1 MKIAILG
8 ATSEIAKDL
17 ILSFEDA
24 ELHLFAR
31 NKLALDHWLVQHEKK
46 YVTRF
51 LSDFSRHHEFDAIIN
66 FIGAG
71 SPTRIQNMG
80 SNISYVTGFYDLMVL
95 DYLEQHKDCQ
105 YIFISSGAVFGDNFD
120 TPANAQ
126 KVSSFPINDIQPH
139 HYYGIAKAQA
149 EYRHRLSDRNIIDLR
164 VYNYY
169 SSTMNP
175 VHQFMV
181 SKMVDAV
188 QRDETFVADK
198 NPLCRDYMGPKDFY
212 QMIKVLLRNNTIN
225 QPVDCYSRSPVTKEQ
240 LLEGMQKRYGMK
252 YVLTKASPYHP
263 AAVKPCYYSTNTAA
277 YTLGYRP
284 TLTSLESIFEEAD
297 KILK

>member
-17 ILSFEDA
+17 ILSFEGAD
-24 ELHLFAR
+24 LHLFAR
-31 NKLALDHWLVQHEKK
+31 NKPAVDRWLILNNKQYVSDYLA
-46 YVTRF
+46 
-51 LSDFSRHHEFDAIIN
+51 DFSPHTEYDAIIN
-66 FIGAG
+66 FIGPG
-71 SPTRIQNMG
+71 SPARIRQAG
-80 SNISYVTGFYDLMVL
+80 TNIAYIIGFFDLMVL
-95 DYLEQHKDCQ
+95 DYLEKHKNCQ
-105 YIFISSGAVFGDNFD
+105 YIFISSGAVFGDNFA
-120 TPANAQ
+120 TPASAQ
-126 KVSSFPINDIQPH
+126 KMSAFPINNIQPH

-149 EYRHRLSDRNIIDLR
+149 EYRHRLSDRNIVDLR
-164 VYNYY
+164 VYSYY

-175 VHQFMV
+175 DHDFMV
-181 SKMVDAV
+181 SRMV
-188 QRDETFVADK
+188 QTTLKNEIFMADK
-198 NPLCRDYMGPKDFY
+198 NPLSRDYIGPKDFY

-225 QPVDCYSRSPVTKEQ
+225 QAVDCYSRSPLTKDS

-252 YVLTKASPYHP
+252 YLITNGEAYHP

-284 TLTSLESIFEEAD
+284 TLSSLETIFEEAD

>member
-71 SPTRIQNMG
+71 SPARIQQMG
-80 SNISYVTGFYDLMVL
+80 SNIAYVTGFYDLMVL

-126 KVSSFPINDIQPH
+126 KMSSFSINNIQPH

-164 VYNYY
+164 VYSYY
-169 SSTMNP
+169 SSTMSLD
-175 VHQFMV
+175 HWFMV
-181 SKMVDAV
+181 SNMV
-188 QRDETFVADK
+188 QTIMKNEIFMADK

-212 QMIKVLLRNNTIN
+212 QMIKVLLKNNTIN
-225 QPVDCYSRSPVTKEQ
+225 QPVDCYSRSPLTKEQ

-252 YVLTKASPYHP
+252 YLVTNGSPHHP
-263 AAVKPCYYSTNTAA
+263 ASVKPCYYSTNTAA

>member
-17 ILSFEDA
+17 ILSFEGAD
-24 ELHLFAR
+24 LHLFAR
-31 NKLALDHWLVQHEKK
+31 NKLALDHWMVENNKR
-46 YVTRF
+46 YPTRF

-71 SPTRIQNMG
+71 SPERIQQMG

-120 TPANAQ
+120 TPASAQ
-126 KVSSFPINDIQPH
+126 KMSSFPINDIQPH
-139 HYYGIAKAQA
+139 HYYGVAKAQA

-164 VYNYY
+164 VFSYY

-175 VHQFMV
+175 DHQFMV
-181 SKMVDAV
+181 SQMVQAV
-188 QRDETFVADK
+188 MRNETFRADK
-198 NPLCRDYMGPKDFY
+198 NRLSRDYMGPKDFY
-212 QMIKVLLRNNTIN
+212 QMIQVLLKNNNIN
-225 QPVDCYSRSPVTKEQ
+225 QAVDCYSRAPVTKEK
-240 LLEGMQKRYGMK
+240 LLEGMSQRYGMK
-252 YVLTKASPYHP
+252 YVVSAGSPHHP
-263 AAVKPCYYSTNTAA
+263 ATVKPCYYSTNTAA

-284 TLTSLESIFEEAD
+284 TLTSLETIFEEAD
-297 KILK
+297 KLLK